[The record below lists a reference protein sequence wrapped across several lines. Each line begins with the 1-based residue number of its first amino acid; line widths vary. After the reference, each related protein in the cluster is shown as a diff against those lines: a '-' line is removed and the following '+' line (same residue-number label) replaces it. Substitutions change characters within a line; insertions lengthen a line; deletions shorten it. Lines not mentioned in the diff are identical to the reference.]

1 MPQIRPISDL
11 RNHFTDISKQV
22 HDTQEPVFLTR
33 NGYGDMV
40 VMSIEA
46 YERGRFESEV
56 YQKLMESSL
65 ASMNNPAKLTHEEVF
80 GPLRTDLTKRM
91 KNVSTEEASHEEV

>member
-11 RNHFTDISKQV
+11 RNNFTDISRQV
-22 HDTQEPVFLTR
+22 HDAQEPVFLTR

-40 VMSIEA
+40 VMSIES

-56 YQKLMESSL
+56 YQKLMESALESE
-65 ASMNNPAKLTHEEVF
+65 SNPKLFTHDEVF
-80 GPLRTDLTKRM
+80 GPLRADLAKRLEAATDEQ
-91 KNVSTEEASHEEV
+91 V

>member
-11 RNHFTDISKQV
+11 RNNFTDISSQV
-22 HDTQEPVFLTR
+22 HNTLEPVFLTR

-46 YERGRFESEV
+46 YEQGRFESEV
-56 YQKLMESSL
+56 YQKLMESALESEN
-65 ASMNNPAKLTHEEVF
+65 AAKLFTHEEVF
-80 GPLRTDLTKRM
+80 GALRADLAKRL
-91 KNVSTEEASHEEV
+91 EVTSGERV

>member
-11 RNHFTDISKQV
+11 RNNFTDISKQV
-22 HDTQEPVFLTR
+22 HNTGEPVFLTR

-46 YERGRFESEV
+46 YERGLFESEV
-56 YQKLMESSL
+56 YQKLMESALESEG
-65 ASMNNPAKLTHEEVF
+65 NPKLLTHGEVF
-80 GPLRTDLTKRM
+80 SPLRADLSKRL
-91 KNVSTEEASHEEV
+91 EAASDEQV

>member
-11 RNHFTDISKQV
+11 RNKFSDISKQV
-22 HDTQEPVFLTR
+22 HSTQEPVFLTR

-56 YQKLMESSL
+56 YQKLMESALESEI
-65 ASMNNPAKLTHEEVF
+65 NPKLFTHDEVF
-80 GPLRTDLTKRM
+80 GPLRADLAERLETLSDEH
-91 KNVSTEEASHEEV
+91 V